1 LCRSCF
7 AMVNLI
13 MVLQQIK
20 ALGHLGSSKVP
31 PGGFRGLLL
40 FFVDLAVNIFV
51 MILIIL
57 GFIIFIAINV
67 VAKNNPVAAKFT
79 GAGRILGLVF
89 VLLGISS
96 ACVKQIDAGEIGVKI
111 LFGSIQNDIMGSGLH
126 FINPLLDVKKLDVK
140 TQNYTMS
147 GVNDEGNKAGDD
159 AIKVLTSDGLEVTID
174 LTVLY
179 RVVGADAP
187 RLLRETGDDY
197 RDKIVRPITRTK
209 IRDNAVY
216 YQAVDLFGSKRDEF
230 QQRIYKTIED
240 DFKKRGLMLEQLL
253 VRNITLPNSVK
264 ASIESKINA
273 EQDAKKM
280 EFVLQKEKQEA
291 ERKRVEAQGIADYQ
305 KIINTGLT
313 DQQLQYEQIKAMKEL
328 ALSSNAKVIVMGKGN
343 TPLIID
349 GKQ

>member
-1 LCRSCF
+1 
-7 AMVNLI
+7 MVNLI

>member
-1 LCRSCF
+1 ML
-7 AMVNLI
+7 
-13 MVLQQIK
+13 
-20 ALGHLGSSKVP
+20 
-31 PGGFRGLLL
+31 
-40 FFVDLAVNIFV
+40 
-51 MILIIL
+51 LIIL
-57 GFIIFIAINV
+57 GFIIFIAVNV
-67 VAKNNPVAAKFT
+67 VAKTNPVAAKFT

-111 LFGSIQNDIMGSGLH
+111 LFGSIQDDVMGSGLH

-179 RVVGADAP
+179 RVVGADGP

-230 QQRIYKTIED
+230 QQRIYKSIED

-280 EFVLQKEKQEA
+280 EFVLLKEKQEA

-328 ALSSNAKVIVMGKGN
+328 ALSANAKVIVMGKGN